1 MKKVAARTFPDGGAA
16 VIDRT
21 VAERRK
27 VLNSD
32 YAKLVLA
39 DSSRNMRSD
48 IATSKTE
55 TKTSF
60 ADILANSA
68 QKCPYE
74 HLAKDGLIQY
84 NGVTFVCDYERNA
97 ICLGDMNNP
106 KDVLTIALPSG
117 GSLKVNVHNFGDL
130 SKAAGMFSPK
140 DLNAI
145 MRAISQ
151 YNHCVSTVNEIEE
164 EEINGVK
171 TATEVENKKETVSS
185 D

>member
-1 MKKVAARTFPDGGAA
+1 ML
-16 VIDRT
+16 I
-21 VAERRK
+21 
-27 VLNSD
+27 SD
-32 YAKLVLA
+32 YATPVLA
-39 DSSRNMRSD
+39 NSPGNIRSD
-48 IATSKTE
+48 IVTSKTE
-55 TKTSF
+55 TKTKF
-60 ADILANSA
+60 ADILAASA

-84 NGVTFVCDYERNA
+84 NGVTFVCDYEKNA

-117 GSLKVNVHNFGDL
+117 GSLKVNVHNFSDL
-130 SKAAGMFSPK
+130 SKAADMFSPK

-145 MRAISQ
+145 MRAIAQ

-171 TATEVENKKETVSS
+171 SATEVKNKAEEVSQE
-185 D
+185 